1 VPVLGYHAWMPEAPA
16 APPVLGTEGLTKSFG
31 DIHAVSGVGLRIEVG
46 EVRGL
51 LGPNGAGKTTL
62 LRMLL
67 GLIRPDAGSIALLGG
82 SWDPTRDLIPQ
93 GVAGFVESPSF
104 YPYLSGRATL
114 ELLGALDGG
123 IPPGR
128 IDDALEMV
136 DLSNAAKQ
144 RVGEY
149 STGMRQRL
157 AIAACMLSP
166 PVLLLLDEPT
176 IGLDPAGARDVRAL
190 LRRLAS
196 DGVAVLLSSH
206 NVAEV
211 EDICDSVT
219 IMRSGMVVWD
229 GTVERLRAEAP
240 EPAHLLV
247 SSDDDRAL
255 AIAREQRIDAV
266 PNARGGL
273 TISASKQ
280 DLDAFVIAL
289 GRDGIAVQRLD
300 LVMSPLETM
309 FFELT
314 GARGLAEAEAESI
327 LQRSGSGSGS

>member
-1 VPVLGYHAWMPEAPA
+1 MPREETGGRTPGGGIPA
-16 APPVLGTEGLTKSFG
+16 AVLQARALRKAFG
-31 DIHAVSGVGLRIEVG
+31 ERVAVSGVSLLIGAG

-67 GLIRPDAGSIALLGG
+67 GLIRPDRGSIDLLG
-82 SWDPTRDLIPQ
+82 SPWEPSRDLIPQ

-104 YPYLSGRATL
+104 YPYLSGRSNL
-114 ELLGALDGG
+114 DLLAALDGG
-123 IPPGR
+123 IPVAR
-128 IDDALEMV
+128 IEDVLEMV
-136 DLSNAAKQ
+136 ALAGAAKQ
-144 RVGEY
+144 KVGEY

-157 AIAACMLSP
+157 AIAACMLSS

-176 IGLDPAGARDVRAL
+176 IGLDPAGARDVRGL
-190 LRRLAS
+190 MRRLAS
-196 DGVAVLLSSH
+196 EGVTVLLSSH

-211 EDICDSVT
+211 EDVCDAVT
-219 IMRSGMVVWD
+219 IMRTGEVVWD

-240 EPAHLLV
+240 APAHV
-247 SSDDDRAL
+247 VATSDDERAL
-255 AIAREQRIDAV
+255 AVSRERAMEVV

-273 TISASKQ
+273 TISAGPD

-289 GRDGIAVQRLD
+289 GREGIAVRRLE
-300 LVMSPLETM
+300 LLMSPLETM

-314 GARGLAEAEAESI
+314 GAEGLAQAEAESI
-327 LQRSGSGSGS
+327 LRSAASAS